1 MEIKE
6 FNYDMLD
13 DLKYNP
19 SIVLASQRGGGKSF
33 LLNSLMKKLCSLKL
47 HGHKGYSHIMA
58 FSQTDKFTGQ
68 MDNFVPKDYIFDSLE
83 PLQKIIDTRKNS
95 KIPIEE
101 RKNICLIFND
111 IANLR
116 ENNSYDRN
124 TKSIKNSS
132 SLEYLFS
139 LGRHNLRA
147 TIIVLVQSLVMLSPL
162 ARINSDITFFWT
174 AKNALVR
181 KKIKEEYLGLASKKE
196 AEQLYNDVFDGTPY
210 QCFVV
215 NSWMQGTTKL
225 NQFVFKFLAPEKTK
239 KWSSKFVKEY
249 KKIKKA
255 KDKNKVI
262 PNKKNNIFTIYND
275 ETKTNRIQTKTYKTR
290 SKTKRKV
297 GKLSA
302 D

>member
-1 MEIKE
+1 MEIKT
-6 FNYDMLD
+6 FDYDMLD

-47 HGHKGYSHIMA
+47 HGHKGYSHIFA

-95 KIPIEE
+95 KVPVEE

-124 TKSIKNSS
+124 SKSIKNSS

-147 TIIVLVQSLVMLSPL
+147 TIICLVQSLVMLSPL

-181 KKIKEEYLGLASKKE
+181 KKIKEEYLGLATKKE
-196 AEQLYNDVFDGTPY
+196 AEELYNKVFDGTPY

-215 NSWMQGTTKL
+215 NSWIQGTTQL

-255 KDKNKVI
+255 TGKNKVI

-275 ETKTNRIQTKTYKTR
+275 ETETNRIQTKTYKTR
-290 SKTKRKV
+290 SKTKRKT